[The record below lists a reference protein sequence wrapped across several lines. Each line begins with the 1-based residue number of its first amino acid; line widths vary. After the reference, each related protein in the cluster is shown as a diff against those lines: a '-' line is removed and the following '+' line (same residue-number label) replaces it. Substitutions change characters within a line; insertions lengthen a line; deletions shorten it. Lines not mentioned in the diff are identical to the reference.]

1 MGPSLRDVVKIV
13 QGAAT
18 LRAMVFDRVRDGA
31 RRLAQGARK
40 GAFVAGALNRVGA
53 LASLSPSGLASFAR
67 RLPGLK
73 FQPHHAFLLH
83 ASDKP
88 EKVAVVAG
96 GHRYRYGDLDRRIN
110 RLANALRDAGVG
122 RRARVALMLGNRV
135 ETIIAGEAL
144 PRLGAS
150 AVQIGT
156 RLKAAEVAHI
166 LENARPEAIL
176 CERAHKP
183 VMDEAI
189 ERAGLSPA
197 LYLIV
202 GLGRTSVGAPVGQPI
217 DWATALDRASDQ
229 DVPRFSGDEGAGVI
243 VYTSGTTGVSKGAS
257 RDYGDTGLAAVLDL
271 LSQVGA
277 DSSDHHLVVCP
288 LYHSA
293 APAFV
298 KMIFSLGG
306 SIVLAEKFDPEGVLE
321 LIERER
327 ITSSFMVPTQLRRL
341 AEVPLDVRRRHDT
354 SSLRWVMSGAAPL
367 PTSTA
372 RKFQESFGPILWN
385 FYGATETGLVSL
397 AGPADHLARPGT
409 VGRLL
414 FENEVRILDDAG
426 RELPPGEIGEL
437 WVRNGTMIS
446 GYHGNER
453 ATADATRDGFFSV
466 GDLARIDSD
475 GYLYMESRK
484 HDMVISGGVNIYPAE
499 IEAVLDEHP
508 AIREAAVVGVAD
520 PDWGESLAAFVVREP
535 GQTLTAEEVV
545 AHCRES
551 LADYKRP
558 KQVLFVDELPR
569 NPTGK
574 VLKRVLRETI
584 S

>member
-1 MGPSLRDVVKIV
+1 
-13 QGAAT
+13 
-18 LRAMVFDRVRDGA
+18 MVLDLVREGA
-31 RRLAQGARK
+31 RRVADAARK

-53 LASLSPSGLASFAR
+53 LSSLSPSGIAAFAR

-73 FQPHHAFLLH
+73 FRPHYAFLLH

-88 EKVAVVAG
+88 EKIAVVAG
-96 GHRYRYGDLDRRIN
+96 GRRYSYGELDKLSN

-122 RRARVALMLGNRV
+122 RRAKVALMLDNGV
-135 ETIIAGEAL
+135 EYVIAGEAL
-144 PRLGAS
+144 PRLSAS

-156 RLKAAEVAHI
+156 RLKAPEVAHI
-166 LENARPEAIL
+166 LDNARPEAVI
-176 CERAHKP
+176 CDAVYRP
-183 VMDEAI
+183 VIDEAMS
-189 ERAGLSPA
+189 RAALVPA
-197 LYLIV
+197 SYLVV
-202 GLGRTSVGAPVGQPI
+202 GDTWES
-217 DWATALDRASDQ
+217 ALARASDT
-229 DVPRFSGDEGAGVI
+229 DVPRAGGEEGGGVI
-243 VYTSGTTGVSKGAS
+243 VYTSGTTGRSKGAN
-257 RDYGDTGLAAVLDL
+257 RDYADTGMGAVLDL

-277 DSSDHHLVVCP
+277 DHNDHHLVVCP

-298 KMIFSLGG
+298 KMIFALGG
-306 SIVLAEKFDPEGVLE
+306 SLVIARKFDAEEVLE

-327 ITSSFMVPTQLRRL
+327 ITSAFMVPTQLLRL
-341 AEVPLDVRRRHDT
+341 AELPPQVRRRHDT

-372 RKFQESFGPILWN
+372 RRFQESFGPVLWN

-397 AGPADHLARPGT
+397 AGPADHTVRPGT

-414 FENEVRILDDAG
+414 FENEVKICDEAG

-437 WVRNGTMIS
+437 WVRNATMIT
-446 GYHGNER
+446 GYHRDES
-453 ATADATRDGFFSV
+453 ATSDSTREGFFSV
-466 GDLARIDSD
+466 GDLARMDRD

-484 HDMVISGGVNIYPAE
+484 HDMVISGGVNIYPRE

-508 AIREAAVVGVAD
+508 AVREAAVIGVPD
-520 PDWGESLAAFVVREP
+520 PEWGESLAAFVVRQP

-545 AHCRES
+545 GHCREH

-558 KQVLFVDELPR
+558 RQVVFVDELPR

-574 VLKRVLRETI
+574 VLKRVLRERIT
-584 S
+584 